1 VEGKRKQLKVEQ
13 ITADPRCQ
21 QRELFEV
28 EWIADAVEWLES
40 GGGFPAVT
48 VFFDGATHWLADGF
62 VRTAAYRQHGVK
74 MCEVDVYAGS
84 LCDAV
89 MYSCGANVDH
99 GNRRKSADVK
109 KAVVRLLSEDDWGRP
124 SNSKIAVACKV
135 SLSTVQRIK
144 AEMVEAAESP
154 ADDDEAKPTQLF
166 DLNER
171 QRHVLTE
178 LAETLTPYLVSLENV
193 PGKVKKKVQA
203 ALDEISTVMGAES

>member
-1 VEGKRKQLKVEQ
+1 VERKRKQLEVEQ

-21 QRELFEV
+21 QRELFSA

-74 MCEVDVYAGS
+74 TCEADVYAGS

-89 MYSCGANVDH
+89 LYSCGANVDH

-124 SNSKIAVACKV
+124 SLKKIAELCKV

-144 AEMVEAAESP
+144 SEMMEAAESP
-154 ADDDEAKPTQLF
+154 ADDDEAKPQLF
-166 DLNER
+166 DLDEQDR
-171 QRHVLTE
+171 FILTE
-178 LAETLTPYLVSLENV
+178 LAKTLTPYLVSLENV
-193 PGKVKKKVQA
+193 PGKVKRKVQA